1 MSDSKDKSSVN
12 DKTDEQF
19 VALQQEIKTLYQQDL
34 ETPPKAM
41 DKAILA
47 QAKLSAAPVE
57 QARASQGYSAATNV
71 VQVSFWHKHRLGLS
85 TAASVMIIAS
95 VILVNPNFTQHAN
108 IDAGDS
114 VPMATKA
121 TETPISAT
129 VTPTTISATPTPM
142 TATTVESAADV
153 LPTVTT
159 KVMPQQQRESMS
171 AAQSQPQLQSQP
183 ESQPQAQLPTPA
195 QTRSAVTVM
204 SSANDIN
211 SANTTSAANATGAA
225 KATNSINAIKH
236 LAELLDNKQLEQAQ
250 AYSKVIELQFP
261 EIIQQQHP
269 QYQQYQQL
277 QQRLSLQQ
285 SIQ

>member
-57 QARASQGYSAATNV
+57 QARASQGDSAATNV

-95 VILVNPNFTQHAN
+95 VMLVNPNFTQHAN

-114 VPMATKA
+114 VPMATKV
-121 TETPISAT
+121 TETPISA
-129 VTPTTISATPTPM
+129 

-153 LPTVTT
+153 APTVTT
-159 KVMPQQQRESMS
+159 KVMPQQQHESMS
-171 AAQSQPQLQSQP
+171 AAQSQSQSQLQSQLQSQP
-183 ESQPQAQLPTPA
+183 ESQPQVQLPTSV
-195 QTRSAVTVM
+195 QTRSAVTVTT
-204 SSANDIN
+204 STNKIN
-211 SANTTSAANATGAA
+211 SANATRAANAA
-225 KATNSINAIKH
+225 KATNSINAIKR
-236 LAELLDNKQLEQAQ
+236 LAEMLDNKQLEQAQ

-269 QYQQYQQL
+269 QYQQYQKL
-277 QQRLSLQQ
+277 KQRLSLQQ

>member
-121 TETPISAT
+121 TETP
-129 VTPTTISATPTPM
+129 ISATPTPM